1 MAVAVGCIGY
11 AASICTHQEIF
22 NLPYAGV
29 FLVSVLVVAVQTLR
43 NHFKGKGGGS
53 SQSISIDYSL

>member
-22 NLPYAGV
+22 NLPYAGF

-43 NHFKGKGGGS
+43 NHFKGGGG
-53 SQSISIDYSL
+53 